1 MITLRDVMT
10 EDVITVTP
18 ETSLREVASL
28 LASEHISGVPVVKS
42 DGSVAGVVSAT
53 DLMEFD
59 AESVPTPVGSGP
71 GSDVRSPGRTE
82 GWPDE
87 DGAPG
92 AYFTEGWDGP
102 VDVTERFQAAEE
114 AAWSELE
121 QHGVAEVM
129 TRSLVAVAPDTDVR
143 EAARVM
149 TEADVR
155 RVLVLEDDRLVGVVT
170 SRDLVRAV
178 AEHGLQG

>member
-10 EDVITVTP
+10 EDVIAVTP
-18 ETSLREVASL
+18 ETSLREVASV
-28 LASEHISGVPVVKS
+28 LASEHISGVPVLKS
-42 DGSVAGVVSAT
+42 DGSVVGVVSAT

-59 AESVPTPVGSGP
+59 AENVPTAAGSGRTAEARGP
-71 GSDVRSPGRTE
+71 GQPE
-82 GWPDE
+82 GWVDDE
-87 DGAPG
+87 GAPG
-92 AYFTEGWDGP
+92 AYFTEPWDGP
-102 VDVTERFQAAEE
+102 VDVTDRFQAAEQ

-129 TRSLVAVAPDTDVR
+129 TRSLVALSPDTDVR